1 MLKEKHL
8 PVPVV
13 PLGVKLA
20 LERLKLAQLVR
31 QQAML
36 PFPSPLPVQ
45 HHWQSAMAESI
56 NKGLDTPANRT

>member
-8 PVPVV
+8 PVPVI

-20 LERLKLAQLVR
+20 LERLKLAEVVR
-31 QQAML
+31 QQGTL

-45 HHWQSAMAESI
+45 HHWQRAMAETV
-56 NKGLDTPANRT
+56 NKRLA